1 MHETILLIL
10 QMEGHDEGF
19 FFQFYDIKNFVIF
32 FKKKEKISLIFMRKG
47 NK

>member
-19 FFQFYDIKNFVIF
+19 FFQFYDIKNLVIF
-32 FKKKEKISLIFMRKG
+32 FKKKERLV
-47 NK
+47 